1 MTKQIFYKYLG
12 INGIITS
19 PVLLENVPSVKQ
31 IKLIADPGKI
41 LTKDGKTFCSTI
53 MVSEL
58 DVDLWSEVKV

>member
-12 INGIITS
+12 VNGIITS

-41 LTKDGKTFCSTI
+41 LTKDGKTFCSAI